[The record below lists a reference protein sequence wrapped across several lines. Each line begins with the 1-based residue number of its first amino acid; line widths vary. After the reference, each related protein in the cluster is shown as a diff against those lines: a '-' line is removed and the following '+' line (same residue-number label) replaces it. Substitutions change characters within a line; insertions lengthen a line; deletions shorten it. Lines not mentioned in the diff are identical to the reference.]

1 MQLRLQGWCSGHPL
15 LLLLA
20 YLQHL
25 QNLLGTEPLVRDSDA
40 SKALVARARA
50 TGQSDAGAR
59 KNPPTPPQKL
69 EEVLVVVGGRVLEE
83 GEDEDRGL
91 EMPAAPRNFAFY
103 NPKSSLP
110 SQEFKAHH
118 H

>member
-1 MQLRLQGWCSGHPL
+1 MQLRLQGWCSG
-15 LLLLA
+15 
-20 YLQHL
+20 
-25 QNLLGTEPLVRDSDA
+25 NLLGTEPLVRDSDA